1 MTFDEWW
8 DKEIDD
14 SENPYTKDSPI
25 YWAFAGWQAR
35 GGEVNHWKDLAEYRL
50 ALLTKMPEDNTWVGL
65 TDEEIYALDDEM
77 RLDAYALCR
86 AVEAKLKE
94 KNT

>member
-8 DKEIDD
+8 DKDIDD

-35 GGEVNHWKDLAEYRL
+35 ESELNRWKELAEYRL
-50 ALLTKMPEDNTWVGL
+50 ALLTKMS
-65 TDEEIYALDDEM
+65 EEKDSG
-77 RLDAYALCR
+77 
-86 AVEAKLKE
+86 
-94 KNT
+94 

>member
-8 DKEIDD
+8 DKDIDD

-35 GGEVNHWKDLAEYRL
+35 GCERANVPLSQ
-50 ALLTKMPEDNTWVGL
+50 TKP
-65 TDEEIYALDDEM
+65 DEIVHNE
-77 RLDAYALCR
+77 
-86 AVEAKLKE
+86 E
-94 KNT
+94 K